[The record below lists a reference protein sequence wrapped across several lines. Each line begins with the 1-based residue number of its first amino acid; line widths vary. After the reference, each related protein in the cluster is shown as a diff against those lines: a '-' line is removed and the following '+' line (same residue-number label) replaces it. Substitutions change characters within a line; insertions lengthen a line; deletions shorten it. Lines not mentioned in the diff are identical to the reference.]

1 MNYYISKLDPTY
13 KNVYIIIYKD
23 NKILLAETYKG
34 FGNLGGKVE
43 KDKTPL
49 HSGVRELLEELFD
62 WEDFTGRSRKQITNK
77 LIHTII
83 EEFLSDQQVILYK
96 QKENIFILM
105 PVQVLDQILKFIYQ
119 NYPNLQSVY
128 YKKMPKNVSE
138 LVEKRFPRLRGFEF
152 PGIHTT
158 YYNYIQK
165 VFMSMNPDKSIEEH
179 LKLISKRIGKVST
192 KKTNQVYY
200 KPESI
205 LFAIYSLNTF
215 EYDKIKHFLDKNI
228 RDPDLPMEI
237 RSFVWVDLNDLN
249 ISLKEQNRRISR
261 LYGIGMASYIY
272 QDIDLFKMI
281 MNDEAELLTD
291 PKKDGMI
298 FVI

>member
-23 NKILLAETYKG
+23 NKLLLAETYKG

-62 WEDFTGRSRKQITNK
+62 WEDLPGRSRKQITSK

-192 KKTNQVYY
+192 NKTNQVYY

-237 RSFVWVDLNDLN
+237 RSFVWIDLNN
-249 ISLKEQNRRISR
+249 SLKEQDRRISR